1 MKSWVKGLAGTYVE
15 ENHLLRGRYAK
26 ISTDDRG
33 LYFFTEGRRP
43 EVKKYNPRSEVDH
56 LSISTDKEVVLLYNF
71 DFIPPLFFF
80 DILFSRVRMIFLDMK
95 GTRPEVKKNIYPGV
109 RDGSS

>member
-1 MKSWVKGLAGTYVE
+1 MRGICYVK
-15 ENHLLRGRYAK
+15 ENHLPGGGYAK

-56 LSISTDKEVVLLYNF
+56 LSITTDKVGG
-71 DFIPPLFFF
+71 
-80 DILFSRVRMIFLDMK
+80 FS
-95 GTRPEVKKNIYPGV
+95 T
-109 RDGSS
+109 

>member
-1 MKSWVKGLAGTYVE
+1 ME

-71 DFIPPLFFF
+71 DFIPPPFFSEGWFATFHSYILDYVQGLFNY
-80 DILFSRVRMIFLDMK
+80 SKV
-95 GTRPEVKKNIYPGV
+95 P
-109 RDGSS
+109 

>member
-1 MKSWVKGLAGTYVE
+1 MTYVEENHLLRGVYVE

-43 EVKKYNPRSEVDH
+43 EVKKSTPRSEVDYLC
-56 LSISTDKEVVLLYNF
+56 LSTEKEGCFPYNF
-71 DFIPPLFFF
+71 DL
-80 DILFSRVRMIFLDMK
+80 LRTLTRNCLEVIFKLQF
-95 GTRPEVKKNIYPGV
+95 Y
-109 RDGSS
+109 SYS

>member
-1 MKSWVKGLAGTYVE
+1 MLAKACESWIQHEQTRQLPLVRFMFNITFAYSSSCCFLFQTISSYSAEHLTRNFRRYVE

-56 LSISTDKEVVLLYNF
+56 LSITTDKVGG
-71 DFIPPLFFF
+71 
-80 DILFSRVRMIFLDMK
+80 FS
-95 GTRPEVKKNIYPGV
+95 T
-109 RDGSS
+109 